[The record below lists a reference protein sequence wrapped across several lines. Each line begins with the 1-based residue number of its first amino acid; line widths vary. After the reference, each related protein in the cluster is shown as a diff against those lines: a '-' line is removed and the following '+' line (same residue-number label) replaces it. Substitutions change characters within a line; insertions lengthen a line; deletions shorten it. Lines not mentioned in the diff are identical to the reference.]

1 MILDTFSNIKSYKD
15 LSKDIFAGLVF
26 LEKAKRNISLG
37 VYTINDRVKA
47 IVEEYETIQQYNFDF
62 ESHKYVVDIQYPIIG
77 LERVL
82 WSPIKDMKIKTPYDR
97 KKDCSYFTN
106 PHDQATQVDIG
117 NKIFAQQPFKN
128 IRVTMCGRYL
138 LPGGPAGA
146 TKILRGL
153 SGCPSID
160 DNEVSRHVNQ
170 LFGYPVV
177 DIVQHHDHVF
187 PHQCVFQRLELRQGV
202 ILCDPTPFGH
212 ECAQHFVRERAFDFL
227 LQQRLHFYSK
237 CASISFSS

>member
-82 WSPIKDMKIKTPYDR
+82 WSPIKDMTIKTPYDR

-117 NKIFAQQPFKN
+117 NKIFAIFFENDGHSPKHCVNSSEFIK
-128 IRVTMCGRYL
+128 
-138 LPGGPAGA
+138 
-146 TKILRGL
+146 KIT
-153 SGCPSID
+153 IK
-160 DNEVSRHVNQ
+160 V
-170 LFGYPVV
+170 
-177 DIVQHHDHVF
+177 
-187 PHQCVFQRLELRQGV
+187 
-202 ILCDPTPFGH
+202 
-212 ECAQHFVRERAFDFL
+212 
-227 LQQRLHFYSK
+227 
-237 CASISFSS
+237 SISHP